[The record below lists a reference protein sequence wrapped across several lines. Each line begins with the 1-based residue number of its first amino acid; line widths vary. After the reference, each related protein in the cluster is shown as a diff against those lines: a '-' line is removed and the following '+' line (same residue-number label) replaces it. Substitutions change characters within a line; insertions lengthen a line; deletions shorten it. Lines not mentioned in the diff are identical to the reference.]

1 MKMRLAGFLM
11 FAILSVS
18 ILSYG
23 FNSSVF
29 ADSHNIPPISAKTEL
44 PSYENGDRVL
54 VDGFIRDYD
63 PDIHSNTALT
73 YRLMDTTGNIVTI
86 GQILPNSDGTFGF
99 NFVSGGS
106 YFKENGDYAIQLFFG
121 AIKGEITM
129 LYLGG
134 EFEVP
139 PPPGPTPEP
148 TPRPGPTPEP
158 EPEPEPEPGP
168 TPEPEPEPSCGPG
181 TKLVN
186 GICQVVKSEEPS
198 GGGCLIATAA
208 FGTELAPQVQFLRE
222 IRDNTVMSTAS
233 GASFMTG
240 FNQLY
245 YSFSP
250 IIADMERENPAFQEA
265 VRVFITPMISTLSIM
280 TLAEDGNDSQVL
292 SLGISV
298 IALNLGM
305 YVAAP
310 AAIGFTIHRQLKP
323 KN

>member
-11 FAILSVS
+11 FTILSVS

-23 FNSSVF
+23 FSSSVF
-29 ADSHNIPPISAKTEL
+29 ADSHNIAPISATTEL
-44 PSYENGDRVL
+44 PTYENGDRVL
-54 VDGFIRDYD
+54 VNGNIRDFD

-73 YRLMDTTGNIVTI
+73 YRITDPTGNIVTI
-86 GQILPNSDGTFGF
+86 GQVLPNSDGAFGF
-99 NFVSGGS
+99 NFIAGGS
-106 YFKENGDYAIQLFFG
+106 LFKENGDYNIELFFG
-121 AIKGEITM
+121 AIKGETKMI
-129 LYLGG
+129 YAGG
-134 EFEVP
+134 EFEP
-139 PPPGPTPEP
+139 ALPPGPSPEP
-148 TPRPGPTPEP
+148 EPGPSP

-168 TPEPEPEPSCGPG
+168 SPEPEPDPTCGPG
-181 TKLVN
+181 TELVN
-186 GICQVVKSEEPS
+186 GVCKVKTSEAP

-208 FGTELAPQVQFLRE
+208 FGSELAPQVQFLRE
-222 IRDNTVMSTAS
+222 IRDNTVMSTTS
-233 GASFMTG
+233 GAAFMTG

-250 IIADMERENPAFQEA
+250 TIADMERENPAFQEA

-292 SLGISV
+292 GLGISI

-310 AAIGFTIHRQLKP
+310 AAIGFTIHRQLKS